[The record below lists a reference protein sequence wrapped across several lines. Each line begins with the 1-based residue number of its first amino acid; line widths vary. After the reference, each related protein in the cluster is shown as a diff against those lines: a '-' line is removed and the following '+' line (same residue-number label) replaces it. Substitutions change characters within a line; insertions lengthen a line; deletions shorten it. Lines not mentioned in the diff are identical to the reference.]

1 MHNPLTDDPIPD
13 GMLQR
18 IHAFARDLAFGAA
31 SGAWSGEFFVF
42 HTAPGEEWQPAGGYE
57 ALQERLKPL
66 TRKWWGAMP
75 RSSLLTAYG
84 YLERVE
90 TREVASGDQR
100 DTVVLTPKAFELL
113 ERAAP
118 ASVFISYRRRES
130 SAFALLVLARMKAVG
145 LSPFLDM
152 QDLEPGDEWHARL
165 KDEIEAREHCVVL
178 VGPTTL
184 ESAHVRTEIVWALAA
199 GKHLIPIWHNH
210 LTQNVIA
217 RAEED
222 HPELA
227 PFLERQAIVVEPEAP
242 SGYDNAVVQLL
253 NRFGYTP

>member
-1 MHNPLTDDPIPD
+1 MYNPLTDDPIPD
-13 GMLQR
+13 GVLQR
-18 IHAFARDLAFGAA
+18 VHAFARDLAFGAA
-31 SGAWSGEFFVF
+31 EGLWSSEILVSRSAAGEDWFPLPHTQEFDELTSKWGDATPTANLLLSFGFF
-42 HTAPGEEWQPAGGYE
+42 H
-57 ALQERLKPL
+57 RLE
-66 TRKWWGAMP
+66 
-75 RSSLLTAYG
+75 S
-84 YLERVE
+84 
-90 TREVASGDQR
+90 REHSDLYI
-100 DTVVLTPKAFELL
+100 LTPKAFELL

-130 SAFALLVLARMKAVG
+130 SAFALLILARMKAVG

-184 ESAHVRTEIVWALAA
+184 ESDYVRTEIVWALDA
-199 GKHLIPIWHNH
+199 GKNLIPVWHNH
-210 LTQNVIA
+210 VTQNVIA

-227 PFLERQAIVVEPEAP
+227 PFLERQAIMVEPEAP
-242 SGYDNAVVQLL
+242 SGYHNAVVQLL